1 MSIEIRKM
9 RETDAI
15 EIEGYMKEEEQE
27 GDSLIIREEEDKVNW
42 GENVMIFVEKKTLVE
57 HNAGETQYDTH

>member
-1 MSIEIRKM
+1 MSIEIGKM
-9 RETDAI
+9 RGKDAI

-42 GENVMIFVEKKTLVE
+42 GENVMIFVEKKNL
-57 HNAGETQYDTH
+57 G